1 MKKGAAWSTGPV
13 WPHITRAVWK
23 FTRMK
28 RRRPAKV
35 FIRNHCRVTRQLL
48 RWWNAALVFDDRDD
62 GNYASIP
69 ATTNR
74 ARRTLHTHFEWSWSF
89 STKTTTQVV
98 IYERRGEERGG
109 GRPYFK
115 AGAGAGGSSAS

>member
-1 MKKGAAWSTGPV
+1 MQNDAQWLKEFEEAGDEEGCGVVYRARVA
-13 WPHITRAVWK
+13 PHHQG
-23 FTRMK
+23 RMEIYSDEAQEARK
-28 RRRPAKV
+28 S
-35 FIRNHCRVTRQLL
+35 IRNHCRVTRQLL

-98 IYERRGEERGG
+98 I
-109 GRPYFK
+109 
-115 AGAGAGGSSAS
+115 